1 MARKRSSEE
10 PDSAEAPE
18 TEEAS
23 TGQPQPGMPNVVWDD
38 SDMTTTFANVV
49 NVSSTREEV
58 TIFFGTNQTWNPS
71 GSDEVKVRLSD
82 RIILTPFAAK
92 RLWLLMGGLLREYE
106 KRYGVLDL
114 SVGGGTGGN

>member
-1 MARKRSSEE
+1 MARKRSSKE

-18 TEEAS
+18 TKEAN
-23 TGQPQPGMPNVVWDD
+23 TGQPQPGMPNVIWDD
-38 SDMTTTFANVV
+38 GDMTTTFANVV